1 MAISREKL
9 DPGPG
14 GNDWVD
20 ICNNGDNSRHCMLEE
35 KSPSR
40 LGVGKIFQKFYKIF
54 LLYLYRAQLTEQHQ
68 YDYNPAQKRN
78 NL

>member
-1 MAISREKL
+1 MDHSRFVTIIFENCLKNRILEFLAISREKL

-35 KSPSR
+35 ESPSR
-40 LGVGKIFQKFYKIF
+40 LGVG
-54 LLYLYRAQLTEQHQ
+54 
-68 YDYNPAQKRN
+68 
-78 NL
+78 